1 MLSIENM
8 VAGYGKAQVI
18 HGIDLEVRPG
28 EIVALVGPNGAG
40 KTTTIRC
47 VTGEIRPWGGS
58 VRYGGADIAAMPPH
72 RVVCAGISCAQE
84 GRNIFGNLTVCENL
98 TMGGYVIRGRRKLKE
113 RMEWVFD
120 LFPRLKERTGQRA
133 ESLSDGEQQMLAIGT
148 AIMNEPGLLL
158 LDEPSLG
165 LAPVVVEQIYGKIS
179 EICGEG
185 ASILLVEQD
194 VGLAL
199 ETAGRAYVME
209 SGLIRISGPSAEL
222 AKDPYVV
229 DTYLGAR

>member
-1 MLSIENM
+1 VLSIENM

-18 HGIDLEVRPG
+18 HGIDLEVSPG

-58 VRYGGADIAAMPPH
+58 VRYGGADIAAMPAH

-84 GRNIFGNLTVCENL
+84 GRSIFGNLTVHENL
-98 TMGGYVIRGRRKLKE
+98 AMGGYVIRGRAKLKE

-148 AIMNEPGLLL
+148 AIMNEPDLLL

-165 LAPVVVEQIYGKIS
+165 LAPVVVDQIYQKIAQ
-179 EICGEG
+179 ICREG
-185 ASILLVEQD
+185 SSILLVEQD
-194 VGLAL
+194 IGLAL

-209 SGLIRISGPSAEL
+209 SGLIRISGPSSEL

>member
-1 MLSIENM
+1 M

-18 HGIDLEVRPG
+18 HGIDLEVSPG

-58 VRYGGADIAAMPPH
+58 VRYGGADIAAMPAH

-84 GRNIFGNLTVCENL
+84 GRSIFGNLTVHENL
-98 TMGGYVIRGRRKLKE
+98 AMGGYVIRGRAKLKE

-148 AIMNEPGLLL
+148 AIMNEPDLLL

-165 LAPVVVEQIYGKIS
+165 LAPVVVDQIYQKIAQ
-179 EICGEG
+179 ICREG
-185 ASILLVEQD
+185 SSILLVEQD
-194 VGLAL
+194 IGLAL

-209 SGLIRISGPSAEL
+209 SGLIRISGPSSEL

>member
-18 HGIDLEVRPG
+18 HGIDLEVSPG

-58 VRYGGADIAAMPPH
+58 VRYGGADIAAMPAH

-84 GRNIFGNLTVCENL
+84 GRSIFGNLTVHENL
-98 TMGGYVIRGRRKLKE
+98 AMGGYVIRGRAKLKE

-148 AIMNEPGLLL
+148 AIMNEPDLLL

-165 LAPVVVEQIYGKIS
+165 LAPVVVDQIYQKIAQ
-179 EICGEG
+179 ICREG
-185 ASILLVEQD
+185 SSILLVEQD
-194 VGLAL
+194 IGLAL

-209 SGLIRISGPSAEL
+209 SGLIRISGPSSEL